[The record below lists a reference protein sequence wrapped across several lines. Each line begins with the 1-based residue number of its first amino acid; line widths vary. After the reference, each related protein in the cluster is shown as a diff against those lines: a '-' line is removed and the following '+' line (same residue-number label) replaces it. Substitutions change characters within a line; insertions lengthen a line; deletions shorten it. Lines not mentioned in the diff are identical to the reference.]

1 MERKDIEK
9 FLKEKKGYDENDIAE
24 FWEEYLIVD
33 PNFEYTEREL
43 DMFACK
49 KGDEMDYREVDKILQ
64 EMEKSELFSDENIE
78 RIQKKLKDKYLGRE
92 DELESWQR
100 RLLKTF

>member
-49 KGDEMDYREVDKILQ
+49 KGDECDGEKIKKILW
-64 EMEKSELFSDENIE
+64 EIDDLFSDEE
-78 RIQKKLKDKYLGRE
+78 FEKTKKELRE
-92 DELESWQR
+92 WYSDGKEGY
-100 RLLKTF
+100 